1 MFRCG
6 CVFCEI
12 DTASLKLGVG
22 RSLSGVG
29 ALSATNAPML
39 LRPAPMEH
47 VARSHLNERDGP
59 FSAPLIASYCGER
72 LQ

>member
-29 ALSATNAPML
+29 ALSATNTPML
-39 LRPAPMEH
+39 LRPALWNMQLA
-47 VARSHLNERDGP
+47 VIST
-59 FSAPLIASYCGER
+59 SAMGRFR
-72 LQ
+72 LR

>member
-29 ALSATNAPML
+29 AFCDERADAI
-39 LRPAPMEH
+39 AAGPMEH
-47 VARSHLNERDGP
+47 AARSHLNERDGP

>member
-29 ALSATNAPML
+29 ALSATKAPML
-39 LRPAPMEH
+39 LRPALWGYGLQSSQR
-47 VARSHLNERDGP
+47 ARSAGFR
-59 FSAPLIASYCGER
+59 FR
-72 LQ
+72 

>member
-12 DTASLKLGVG
+12 DTAGLKLGVG
-22 RSLSGVG
+22 RSLGVG

-39 LRPAPMEH
+39 LRPALWNMQLA
-47 VARSHLNERDGP
+47 VIST
-59 FSAPLIASYCGER
+59 SAMGRFR
-72 LQ
+72 LR

>member
-12 DTASLKLGVG
+12 DTASLKLGG
-22 RSLSGVG
+22 RPEPIRSRR
-29 ALSATNAPML
+29 AFCDERADAI
-39 LRPAPMEH
+39 PAGPMEH
-47 VARSHLNERDGP
+47 AARSHLNERDGP